1 MSEKIYDFVA
11 IGLGPFNLSLACLT
25 DPINDLDGLFLEQK
39 SSFNWH
45 PGMMLEGVHLQTPFM
60 SDLVTLADPTSPLS
74 FLNYIKQQ
82 GRLYSFYIR
91 EDFFLMRSEYNQY
104 CQWAAQQLNSILFD
118 HQVINTLY
126 DEAKQCY
133 ELTVN
138 NNSVQRCETILCKKL
153 ILGTGPSP
161 YCPPCCPDN
170 DERFVHSSAYL
181 SQKEFLQQKS
191 KITVVGG
198 GQSAAEIYY
207 DLLQEIDTRQYEL
220 NWITRSPR
228 FFPLEYSKLTL
239 EMTSPEYVDYFFGL
253 PSEKRDQLNVQQK
266 NLYKGINSDLINEI
280 YDLLYVKRLSSDFTS
295 HILTNSELTDVC
307 ESSSG
312 SMGLTFHQ
320 REQQRDYQLASDAVV
335 LATGYHYRLPDFL
348 QGISRRIQWDKQG
361 RFDVKRNYSI
371 DDRNDIFVQNAE
383 LHTHGFVT
391 PDLGMA
397 CYRNSCIIRE
407 LVGYEF
413 YPVEKRI
420 AFQQFSAPE
429 NLVMGKANGSD
440 FSPAGQKTSEQG
452 AEESSHF
459 SGMQKNSLSEKNV
472 RCA

>member
-11 IGLGPFNLSLACLT
+11 VGLGPFNLSLACLT
-25 DPINDLDGLFLEQK
+25 DPIKTLDGLFLEQR
-39 SSFNWH
+39 SSYNWH

-104 CQWAAQQLNSILFD
+104 CQWAAEQLSSVRFD
-118 HQVINTLY
+118 HRVLNVSFDQQ
-126 DEAKQCY
+126 KQCY
-133 ELTVN
+133 KLTV
-138 NNSVQRCETILCKKL
+138 SHSEGRCVKEILARKL

-161 YCPPCCPDN
+161 YSPPCCPD
-170 DERFVHSSAYL
+170 DDPRFIHSSDYL
-181 SQKEFLQQKS
+181 YKKEYLQSQT

-207 DLLQEIDTRQYEL
+207 DLLQEIDSKQYEL

-239 EMTSPEYVDYFFGL
+239 EMTSPEYVDYFYQL
-253 PSEKRDQLNVQQK
+253 PTEKRDQLNAQQK

-280 YDLLYVKRLSSDFTS
+280 YDLLYVKRLNSNFTS
-295 HILTNSELTDVC
+295 HILTNSELTDVR
-307 ESSSG
+307 EEHSG
-312 SMGLTFHQ
+312 SMVLSFYQ
-320 REQQRDYQLASDAVV
+320 REQEKSYHLPSDAVV
-335 LATGYHYRLPDFL
+335 LGTGYQYCLPDFL
-348 QGISRRIQWDKQG
+348 QGISQCIHWDQQG

-371 DDRNDIFVQNAE
+371 DHNDSIFVQNAE

-407 LVGYEF
+407 LLGFEY
-413 YPVEKRI
+413 YPIEKRI
-420 AFQQFSAPE
+420 AFQQFSAPDD
-429 NLVMGKANGSD
+429 LSLGQANNCAFYPS
-440 FSPAGQKTSEQG
+440 GQKP
-452 AEESSHF
+452 ESVL
-459 SGMQKNSLSEKNV
+459 SGDTDLSVSKKEPLLESDT